1 MEVNNTTQAIKNPPA
16 YLQRKVDP
24 RSTKFMKALNMA
36 MESPK
41 PVDKKTTILSEPA
54 ALTRLVSPRSSME
67 LRSLNPLE
75 TIYSPK
81 AAALEKIGK
90 SRLVPFAVGTAP

>member
-1 MEVNNTTQAIKNPPA
+1 MEVKNNTQSVQNPPA
-16 YLQRKVDP
+16 YLQRKVEP
-24 RSTKFMKALNMA
+24 RSTKFMEALA
-36 MESPK
+36 ETLDTAK
-41 PVDKKTTILSEPA
+41 QVDKKTVAPQSA

-67 LRSLNPLE
+67 LRSLNPVE

-90 SRLVPFAVGTAP
+90 SRLVPFAVGSAP

>member
-1 MEVNNTTQAIKNPPA
+1 MEVKNTTQPIKNPPA
-16 YLQRKVDP
+16 HLERKVDP
-24 RSTKFMKALNMA
+24 RSTKFIQALGEAVETAKHANK
-36 MESPK
+36 SIVTPQ
-41 PVDKKTTILSEPA
+41 PA

-67 LRSLNPLE
+67 LRSLNPVE

-90 SRLVPFAVGTAP
+90 SRLVPFAMGSAH